1 MPGMRISILIMASL
15 ALLSAAGVDAQKS
28 KAKAKAKKPNAA
40 AQAAI
45 AEAQA
50 QMQAD
55 DSDQVEAGLHG
66 LGMIGTPEVVEPL
79 AARVRQGL
87 PPDLLETAVLT
98 LMTVGDPSAGPVL
111 FELAAHRRPE
121 IRLRASEAIAA
132 VNPPGAEAVL
142 TALLS
147 DSDPTVRSG
156 AAKALGDIGARGAF
170 EILFHALD
178 RGNLDAS
185 EAIGKVVEPAQATRL
200 LSYLGKV
207 PLHHLGPAL
216 QTVLLR
222 KDVSKADKLQIV
234 AALHE
239 LGTVEVRNFFGA
251 TLAAGG
257 DALDGEVSRA
267 ILRAMGEIAQ

>member
-1 MPGMRISILIMASL
+1 MRTSILIVASV
-15 ALLSAAGVDAQKS
+15 ALLGAATTDAQKR
-28 KAKAKAKKPNAA
+28 KPKRASANE
-40 AQAAI
+40 AAI
-45 AEAQA
+45 AEAEA
-50 QMQAD
+50 QMRAED
-55 DSDQVEAGLHG
+55 ADQVEAGLHG

-79 AARVRQGL
+79 SARVRKGL
-87 PPDLLETAVLT
+87 PPRLLETAILT

-111 FELAAHRRPE
+111 YELAAHRRPE
-121 IRLRASEAIAA
+121 VRLRACEAIAA

-147 DSDPTVRSG
+147 DSDPTVRSA

-200 LSYLGKV
+200 LKYLGKV

-216 QTVLLR
+216 QTVILR
-222 KDVSKADKLQIV
+222 EDVKKSDKLQIV
-234 AALHE
+234 ASLQE
-239 LGTVEVRNFFGA
+239 MGTVEVKNFFGA

-257 DALDGEVSRA
+257 DTLDNEVSRA
-267 ILRAMGEIAQ
+267 ILRSMGEIAQ